1 MRLAGHIIWY
11 LWCLQLHQYLVYS
24 CKYYYVQ
31 RQCKW
36 AQVSLGTVIACVY
49 LYSN

>member
-1 MRLAGHIIWY
+1 MRLAEHII
-11 LWCLQLHQYLVYS
+11 LVFLVCLLASIFSLFP
-24 CKYYYVQ
+24 KYYYVQ

-36 AQVSLGTVIACVY
+36 AQASLGTVIACVY